1 MEAGISR
8 SCSMIRNLLTLL
20 LAIAIGVLV
29 FLGTRW
35 FYKTDAPAPE
45 EVSATVLLERVRPVL
60 KLITVE
66 GDFNE
71 LYQHKDSWTYNTMV
85 RNLPAFQ
92 KKAILR
98 VRARVSIGYDLNGM
112 TVSADEATRTL
123 TLHASPKPQVL
134 SIEHD
139 VDYYDI
145 TEGMFN
151 HFTPQELSLLQAKAK
166 QKVLDKV
173 PQSGLY
179 AEAERQRAG
188 VIDVVR
194 SIAETAGWQVRLG
207 HEDDGSLTLRD
218 GRLN

>member
-1 MEAGISR
+1 
-8 SCSMIRNLLTLL
+8 MIRNLLTLL

-194 SIAETAGWQVRLG
+194 GIAETAGWQVRLD

>member
-1 MEAGISR
+1 
-8 SCSMIRNLLTLL
+8 
-20 LAIAIGVLV
+20 
-29 FLGTRW
+29 
-35 FYKTDAPAPE
+35 
-45 EVSATVLLERVRPVL
+45 
-60 KLITVE
+60 
-66 GDFNE
+66 
-71 LYQHKDSWTYNTMV
+71 
-85 RNLPAFQ
+85 
-92 KKAILR
+92 

>member
-8 SCSMIRNLLTLL
+8 SCNMIRNLLTLL